1 MFGEVCFG
9 RAVRGAERGIRYYS
23 VILQFRTCSLLS
35 VRQRKLS
42 PTIPLPFEKEFFSS
56 YRILP
61 NGGRQQQESECVSI
75 NLTWGKNYPSNLRG
89 FFFRSCVFCFISRLS
104 AFICALPP
112 DSRP

>member
-75 NLTWGKNYPSNLRG
+75 NLIWGKNHLSKNHLDSPSSL
-89 FFFRSCVFCFISRLS
+89 
-104 AFICALPP
+104 AFYV
-112 DSRP
+112 